1 MVFGGEEIDG
11 KAGICKDC
19 TVLLITQND
28 EPGLTPK
35 RQVGRSN
42 RLMGASS
49 EIPATALFPAPSKT
63 APWWEFF
70 RFSPDSLRRTR
81 GGGDGVRAA
90 AFGRN

>member
-1 MVFGGEEIDG
+1 MKTLDFLDLVSAQKTAMGR
-11 KAGICKDC
+11 A
-19 TVLLITQND
+19 
-28 EPGLTPK
+28 PK

-70 RFSPDSLRRTR
+70 RFSPDSLRWTR

>member
-1 MVFGGEEIDG
+1 MKKVSVCKGLRGFVSNRDKPID
-11 KAGICKDC
+11 
-19 TVLLITQND
+19 
-28 EPGLTPK
+28 PSPK
-35 RQVGRSN
+35 RRVGRSN

-70 RFSPDSLRRTR
+70 RFSPDSLRWTR